1 MNKLSLFVELD
12 IDSFMFELQYKNA
25 VEKFSK

>member
-12 IDSFMFELQYKNA
+12 IDCFMFELQYKNA